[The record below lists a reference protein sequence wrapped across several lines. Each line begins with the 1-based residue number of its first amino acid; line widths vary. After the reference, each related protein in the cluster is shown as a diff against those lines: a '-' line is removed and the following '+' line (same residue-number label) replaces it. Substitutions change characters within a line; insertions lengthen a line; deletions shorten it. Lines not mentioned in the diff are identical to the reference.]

1 MRKLL
6 FENLMLLYE
15 KLCRFSERIAGRT
28 IRKRDDKDLQ
38 KAVKFLTPLMD
49 ITVRGVEAAANLMSV
64 IILLLLVFLLTLIE
78 LSILIVAPLAGMAAI
93 VTYYI
98 IVTYPVSLMNSYK
111 MHLSEE
117 ADLVF
122 EQFIL
127 VFQSGGTIFDAIEMV
142 AQSDHPYLSMALKQ
156 IIGRVNEG
164 VPPERCLMDFARD
177 QPSDDLRRY
186 FTAIVS
192 SLEKKTEL
200 LDELSGESFEADLAL
215 RQKNL
220 ELESRLLIVAALVTY
235 LPIMFTLAVSLA
247 GFGTSILIILV
258 APVFI
263 LLNALLKSRFS
274 RQFSAYFDRP
284 RETSII
290 VPSQRE
296 IIAEYDAFLN
306 FLILLGERLQ
316 SGDTLEVALSEIR
329 GDLDLEIQKLIDI
342 VLDTMYRDDA
352 SITEAIERASEV
364 ALGERV
370 SQMLN
375 MIAIMCET
383 SAQAAGDRLSRIA
396 TRLVKRSAVAKERD
410 SIIAA
415 QRMKVYLLTITSVA
429 VLGMLASLSPFL
441 FIGSLLSQ
449 GPTWTPGS
457 ITVSDILPLLLTLGI
472 TTLSTGYQNTQM
484 VSGSRPLVIGLVCG
498 LLFWISFAL
507 SYSLMGFV

>member
-1 MRKLL
+1 
-6 FENLMLLYE
+6 LYE
-15 KLCRFSERIAGRT
+15 RLCRFSERIAGRT
-28 IRKRDDKDLQ
+28 SRKLDDKELER
-38 KAVKFLTPLMD
+38 AVKFLAPMMD
-49 ITVRGVEAAANLMSV
+49 ISARGVKAAANLLSV
-64 IILLLLVFLLTLIE
+64 LVLLLLVFLLTFLE
-78 LSILIVAPLAGMAAI
+78 LSLLIVAPLAGIAGV

-98 IVTYPVSLMNSYK
+98 IVTYPVSMMNSYK
-111 MHLSEE
+111 LGLSEE

-142 AQSDHPYLSMALKQ
+142 AQSDHPYLSKAFTQM
-156 IIGRVNEG
+156 IGRINEG
-164 VPPERCLMDFARD
+164 TPPETCLMDFAKD

-192 SLEKKTEL
+192 SLEKKTDL
-200 LDELSGESFEADLAL
+200 IDLLSGESFEADLAL

-235 LPIMFTLAVSLA
+235 VPIMFTLAISLSGYA
-247 GFGTSILIILV
+247 TSILIVLV

-263 LLNALLKSRFS
+263 LMNALLKSRFS

-284 RETSII
+284 RETSI
-290 VPSQRE
+290 VAPSQNQ
-296 IIAEYDAFLN
+296 IISEYDAFLN
-306 FLILLGERLQ
+306 FLILLGERLR
-316 SGDTLEVALSEIR
+316 SGDTLEVSLDSIR
-329 GDLDLEIQKLIDI
+329 DDLDIEVQKLVDVALNAI
-342 VLDTMYRDDA
+342 YRENA
-352 SITEAIERASEV
+352 SIVEGMVCASEE
-364 ALGERV
+364 ALGQRV
-370 SQMLN
+370 SQMLI

-383 SAQAAGDRLSRIA
+383 SAQAAGDRISRIA

-415 QRMKVYLLTITSVA
+415 QRMKVYLLTITSAA

-457 ITVSDILPLLLTLGI
+457 ITTLDILPLLLTLGV
-472 TTLSTGYQNTQM
+472 TTLSTGYQNTRM
-484 VSGSRPLVIGLVCG
+484 VGGPRPIVLGLVCG

-507 SYSLMGFV
+507 SSSMMGLG

>member
-1 MRKLL
+1 
-6 FENLMLLYE
+6 LYE
-15 KLCRFSERIAGRT
+15 RLCRFSERIAGRT
-28 IRKRDDKDLQ
+28 SRKLDDKELER
-38 KAVKFLTPLMD
+38 AVKFLAPMMD
-49 ITVRGVEAAANLMSV
+49 ISARGVKAAANLLSV
-64 IILLLLVFLLTLIE
+64 LVLLLLVFLLTFLE
-78 LSILIVAPLAGMAAI
+78 LSLLIVAPLAGIAGV

-98 IVTYPVSLMNSYK
+98 IVTYPVSMMNSYK
-111 MHLSEE
+111 LGLSEE

-142 AQSDHPYLSMALKQ
+142 AQSDHPYLSKAFTQM
-156 IIGRVNEG
+156 IGRINEG
-164 VPPERCLMDFARD
+164 TPPETCLMDFAKD

-192 SLEKKTEL
+192 SLEKKTDL
-200 LDELSGESFEADLAL
+200 IDMLSGESFEADLAL

-235 LPIMFTLAVSLA
+235 VPIMFTLAISLSGYA
-247 GFGTSILIILV
+247 TSILIVLV

-263 LLNALLKSRFS
+263 LMNALLKSRFS

-284 RETSII
+284 RETSI
-290 VPSQRE
+290 VAPSQNQ
-296 IIAEYDAFLN
+296 IISEYDAFLN
-306 FLILLGERLQ
+306 FLILLGERLR
-316 SGDTLEVALSEIR
+316 SGDTLEVSLDSIR
-329 GDLDLEIQKLIDI
+329 DDLDIEVQKLVDVALNAI
-342 VLDTMYRDDA
+342 YRENA
-352 SITEAIERASEV
+352 SIVEGMVCASEE
-364 ALGERV
+364 ALGQRV
-370 SQMLN
+370 SQMLI

-383 SAQAAGDRLSRIA
+383 SAQAAGDRISRIA

-415 QRMKVYLLTITSVA
+415 QRMKVYLLTITSAA

-457 ITVSDILPLLLTLGI
+457 ITTLDILPLLLTLGV
-472 TTLSTGYQNTQM
+472 TTLSTGYQNTRM
-484 VSGSRPLVIGLVCG
+484 VGGPRPIVLGLVCG

-507 SYSLMGFV
+507 SSSMMGLG

>member
-1 MRKLL
+1 
-6 FENLMLLYE
+6 MLLYE
-15 KLCRFSERIAGRT
+15 KLCRFSERIVGRT
-28 IRKRDDKDLQ
+28 VQSTHDRELQ
-38 KAVKFLTPLMD
+38 RAVKFLAPLMD
-49 ITVRGVEAAANLMSV
+49 ISVKGVKAAANLFSV
-64 IILLLLVFLLTLIE
+64 LILVSVVFLLTYLE
-78 LSILIVAPLAGMAAI
+78 LSLIIVAPLAGIAGV

-98 IVTYPVSLMNSYK
+98 IASYPISVMNSYK
-111 MHLSEE
+111 LGLSEE

-127 VFQSGGTIFDAIEMV
+127 VFQSGGTIFDAVEMV
-142 AQSDHPYLSMALKQ
+142 AQSNHPYLSLAFRKL
-156 IIGRVNEG
+156 IGDINEG
-164 VPPERCLMDFARD
+164 IPPETCLMEFARN

-192 SLEKKTEL
+192 SLERKTDL
-200 LDELSGESFEADLAL
+200 IDMLSGESFEADLAL

-247 GFGTSILIILV
+247 GFATSILLV
-258 APVFI
+258 LIAPIFI
-263 LLNALLKSRFS
+263 LMNALLKSRFS

-290 VPSQRE
+290 APSQNQ
-296 IIAEYDAFLN
+296 IISEYDAFLN
-306 FLILLGERLQ
+306 FLILLGERLK
-316 SGDTLEVALSEIR
+316 SGDNLEVSLDSIR
-329 GDLDLEIQKLIDI
+329 DDLEPEVQILVDIAIDAI
-342 VLDTMYRDDA
+342 YHENA
-352 SITEAIERASEV
+352 SIVEALDRASKS
-364 ALGERV
+364 ALGQRV

-383 SAQAAGDRLSRIA
+383 SAQAAGDRISRIA
-396 TRLVKRSAVAKERD
+396 ARLVKRSAVAKERD

-415 QRMKVYLLTITSVA
+415 QRMKVYLLTITSAA

-457 ITVSDILPLLLTLGI
+457 ITTIDILPLLVTLGI
-472 TTLSTGYQNTQM
+472 TTLSTGYQNTKM
-484 VSGSRPLVIGLVCG
+484 VGGNRPVLIGLVCG
-498 LLFWISFAL
+498 LLFWIAFGL
-507 SYSLMGFV
+507 SSIMMGFG

>member
-1 MRKLL
+1 M
-6 FENLMLLYE
+6 LYE
-15 KLCRFSERIAGRT
+15 RLCGLSEKIAGRT
-28 IRKRDDKDLQ
+28 SRKRDDKELQ
-38 KAVKFLTPLMD
+38 KAVKFLTPIMD
-49 ITVRGVEAAANLMSV
+49 VSVRGVSAAANLMSV
-64 IILLLLVFLLTLIE
+64 LILLLLFFILSLFQLNLI
-78 LSILIVAPLAGMAAI
+78 IIVPLAGMAAV

-98 IVTYPVSLMNSYK
+98 IISYPVSIMNSYK
-111 MHLSEE
+111 LGLSEE

-142 AQSDHPYLSMALKQ
+142 AQSEHPYLSLAFRQMIGQ
-156 IIGRVNEG
+156 INEG
-164 VPPERCLMDFARD
+164 IPPETCLMEFAKD
-177 QPSDDLRRY
+177 QPSDDLKRY

-192 SLEKKTEL
+192 SLEKKTDL
-200 LDELSGESFEADLAL
+200 LDTLSGESFEADLAL

-235 LPIMFTLAVSLA
+235 VPIMFTLAASLA
-247 GFGTSILIILV
+247 GFATNLLVLLV

-263 LLNALLKSRFS
+263 LMNTLLKNRFS

-284 RETSII
+284 QGTAVIAPTQKQII
-290 VPSQRE
+290 T
-296 IIAEYDAFLN
+296 EYDAFLN
-306 FLILLGERLQ
+306 FLILLGARLR
-316 SGDTLEVALSEIR
+316 SGDTLEVSLASIR
-329 GDLDLEIQKLIDI
+329 DDLEPEVQRLVDI
-342 VLDTMYRDDA
+342 VLNAIHHDEA
-352 SITEAIERASEV
+352 SIAEGMALAAEE
-364 ALGERV
+364 ALGQRV

-375 MIAIMCET
+375 MIVIMCET

-396 TRLVKRSAVAKERD
+396 SRLVKRSAVAKERD

-415 QRMKVYLLTITSVA
+415 QRMKVYLLTVTSAA

-457 ITVSDILPLLLTLGI
+457 ITTLDILPLLLTLGI
-472 TTLSTGYQNTQM
+472 TTLSTGYQNTRM
-484 VSGSRPLVIGLVCG
+484 VGGTRPYIIGLVCG

-507 SYSLMGFV
+507 SSSIMGLG

>member
-1 MRKLL
+1 M
-6 FENLMLLYE
+6 LYE
-15 KLCRFSERIAGRT
+15 RLCRFSERIAGRT
-28 IRKRDDKDLQ
+28 SRKQDDKDLQ
-38 KAVKFLTPLMD
+38 KAVKFLVPLMD
-49 ITVRGVEAAANLMSV
+49 ISVRGVEAAANLLSIV
-64 IILLLLVFLLTLIE
+64 VLVSLGFLLFLLQLTLI
-78 LSILIVAPLAGMAAI
+78 LLIPLIAMASV

-98 IVTYPVSLMNSYK
+98 VVTYPVSVMNSYK
-111 MHLSEE
+111 IGLSEE

-142 AQSDHPYLSMALKQ
+142 AQSDHPYLSMAFKQ
-156 IIGRVNEG
+156 MIGQINDG
-164 VPPERCLMDFARD
+164 TPPEACLMEFAKG

-192 SLEKKTEL
+192 SLEKKTDL
-200 LDELSGESFEADLAL
+200 IDTLSGESFEADLAL

-235 LPIMFTLAVSLA
+235 VPIMFTLAASLA
-247 GFGTSILIILV
+247 GYATNILVVLV

-263 LLNALLKSRFS
+263 LMNALLKSRFS

-284 RETSII
+284 RETSI
-290 VPSQRE
+290 VAPTQKQ
-296 IIAEYDAFLN
+296 IISEYDAFLN
-306 FLILLGERLQ
+306 FLILLGERLR
-316 SGDTLEVALSEIR
+316 SGDTLEVSLASIR
-329 GDLDLEIQKLIDI
+329 DDLEIEVQKL
-342 VLDTMYRDDA
+342 VDTALNAIYKEEA
-352 SITEAIERASEV
+352 SIAEGMTRASEE
-364 ALGERV
+364 ALGQRV
-370 SQMLN
+370 SQMLT
-375 MIAIMCET
+375 MIAIMCEA

-415 QRMKVYLLTITSVA
+415 QRMKVYLLTLTSAA

-457 ITVSDILPLLLTLGI
+457 ITTLDILPLLVTLGI
-472 TTLSTGYQNTQM
+472 TILSTGYQNTRM
-484 VSGSRPLVIGLVCG
+484 VGGTRPVVLGLVCG

-507 SYSLMGFV
+507 SSTMMGLG

>member
-1 MRKLL
+1 
-6 FENLMLLYE
+6 
-15 KLCRFSERIAGRT
+15 
-28 IRKRDDKDLQ
+28 
-38 KAVKFLTPLMD
+38 
-49 ITVRGVEAAANLMSV
+49 V
-64 IILLLLVFLLTLIE
+64 I
-78 LSILIVAPLAGMAAI
+78 
-93 VTYYI
+93 
-98 IVTYPVSLMNSYK
+98 TYPVTLMNSYK
-111 MHLSEE
+111 LGLSEE

-142 AQSDHPYLSMALKQ
+142 AQSDHPYLSMAFKQ
-156 IIGRVNEG
+156 IISKINEG
-164 VPPERCLMDFARD
+164 TPPETCLMEFAKD

-192 SLEKKTEL
+192 SLEKKTDL
-200 LDELSGESFEADLAL
+200 IDNLSGESFEADLAL

-235 LPIMFTLAVSLA
+235 MPIMFTLAASLA
-247 GFGTSILIILV
+247 GFATNIMILLV
-258 APVFI
+258 APIFI

-284 RETSII
+284 RETSI
-290 VPSQRE
+290 VPPTQKE
-296 IIAEYDAFLN
+296 IISEYDAFLN
-306 FLILLGERLQ
+306 FLILLGERLR
-316 SGDTLEVALSEIR
+316 SGDTLEVSLMSIR
-329 GDLDLEIQKLIDI
+329 DDLEIEVQNLIDI
-342 VLDTMYRDDA
+342 ALIATYEEGA
-352 SITEAIERASEV
+352 SIVEGMTLASEK
-364 ALGERV
+364 ALGQRV

-383 SAQAAGDRLSRIA
+383 SAQAAGDRLSKIA
-396 TRLVKRSAVAKERD
+396 TRLVKRSAIAKERD

-415 QRMKVYLLTITSVA
+415 QRMKVYLLTITSAA

-457 ITVSDILPLLLTLGI
+457 ITTIDILPLLFTLGL

-484 VSGSRPLVIGLVCG
+484 VSGSRPVVIGLVCG

-507 SYSLMGFV
+507 SSSMMSLG